1 MKNSSMATDL
11 FRNLIIC
18 SAALKLCKEQF
29 LQKAKGDLDQL
40 INNLQSRSTVE
51 DKK

>member
-1 MKNSSMATDL
+1 MKNSRMATDL
-11 FRNLIIC
+11 LRNLIIC

-29 LQKAKGDLDQL
+29 LQKAKDDLDHL
-40 INNLQSRSTVE
+40 ISTLQSRSTLE